1 MKIKLKGLEA
11 DALYH
16 LQETGQV
23 FSGAELMYAGL
34 TLTLPQGDYLSKQY
48 YFVKQQG
55 GFQ

>member
-16 LQETGQV
+16 LQETEQV

-34 TLTLPQGDYLSKQY
+34 TVTLPQGDYLSKQY
-48 YFVKQQG
+48 YFVKQ
-55 GFQ
+55 